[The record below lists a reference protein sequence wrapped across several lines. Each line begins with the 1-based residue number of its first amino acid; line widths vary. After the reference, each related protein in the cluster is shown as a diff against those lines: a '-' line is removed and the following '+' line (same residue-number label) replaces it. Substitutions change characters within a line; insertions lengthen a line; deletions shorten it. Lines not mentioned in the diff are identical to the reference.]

1 MTRLGDLGNFSKPLA
16 TKHLPKTPTFLG
28 NFCKGVK
35 IFNFLVKSF
44 LVNFYRHLAIFTG
57 HTEYNA
63 SGVVYYGRAFIL
75 ARGSVPMAT
84 ILNYSFVS
92 MGGVIIMDP

>member
-1 MTRLGDLGNFSKPLA
+1 M
-16 TKHLPKTPTFLG
+16 
-28 NFCKGVK
+28 
-35 IFNFLVKSF
+35 KSF